1 MNVPSRIRA
10 QRRDGGLGA
19 RPLSRRLGPALA
31 AVLAVLVW
39 GCGGREPE
47 LATGRGQFRGAE
59 VRDPRPKPDFT
70 LTATD
75 GAAFDFRRATD
86 GKLTLLFFGYTH
98 CPDICP
104 VHLANIGAVRKKLTP
119 SERDRMAVVFVT
131 VDPDRDSLP
140 VIRRWLDNFDRDFI
154 GLRGTLDQANAIQV
168 GLDLPPTQIAANG
181 SGSVDVAHAAQVLV
195 FAPDGKLRLVYPFG
209 TRQDDWAHDL
219 PLLLA
224 GRWVEPA
231 DGGAASLETGSET
244 VRVGALRIVNAR
256 VPALR
261 GVATLSAYFTV
272 ESAADEDDWLVGV
285 EAPGL
290 AGAAMLHTQNVSALG
305 QVSMSMLDSIRLP
318 ARGQLVFAPGGNHV
332 MLERLLREPRRGDR
346 IPLVLRFRRAGRVTV
361 PALGVSPTDGLT
373 TSAPPAH
380 SH

>member
-1 MNVPSRIRA
+1 MPVLIA
-10 QRRDGGLGA
+10 GL
-19 RPLSRRLGPALA
+19 LA
-31 AVLAVLVW
+31 
-39 GCGGREPE
+39 CGGREPE
-47 LATGRGQFRGAE
+47 LAAGRGQFRGAE
-59 VRDPRPKPDFT
+59 VREPRPKPDFT

-75 GAAFDFRRATD
+75 GTPFNFRRATE

-119 SERDRMAVVFVT
+119 SERDRMTVVFVT

-140 VIRRWLDNFDRDFI
+140 VIRRWLDNFDRDFV
-154 GLRGTLDQANAIQV
+154 GLRGTLDQANAIQL
-168 GLDLPPTQIAANG
+168 GLDLPPTQIAVDTEG
-181 SGSVDVAHAAQVLV
+181 TVDVAHAAQVLV

-219 PLLLA
+219 PLLLT

-231 DGGAASLETGSET
+231 AGGASAIETGSET
-244 VRVGALRIVNAR
+244 IRIGNLRIENAR

-261 GVATLSAYFTV
+261 GVATVSAYFTV
-272 ESAADEDDWLVGV
+272 ENGAAEDDWLVGI
-285 EAPGL
+285 EAPGF
-290 AGAAMLHTQNVSALG
+290 AGSAMLHTQEVSTLG
-305 QVSMSMLDSIRLP
+305 QVSMARLDSIRLP
-318 ARGQLVFAPGGNHV
+318 AQGRLVFAPGGNHV
-332 MLERLLREPRRGDR
+332 MLEQLLREPRTGDR

-361 PALGVSPTDGLT
+361 PALGVSPTDGLAT
-373 TSAPPAH
+373 PAAAPH